1 MLNETCDLYVH
12 LYIALSLYSA
22 GVRFVAAYCRGR
34 ETQRRDQRSVSQLKS
49 VISFQESGQLSIL
62 KHQLTALWE
71 SKCLYCL
78 TLVVLCNII
87 ESKQENLTKPIP
99 ELFLVFA
106 SLNL

>member
-49 VISFQESGQLSIL
+49 VISFQESAQC
-62 KHQLTALWE
+62 Q
-71 SKCLYCL
+71 
-78 TLVVLCNII
+78 TLNP
-87 ESKQENLTKPIP
+87 ETPINSTLG
-99 ELFLVFA
+99 ELICTIF
-106 SLNL
+106 